1 MLKKLLMLSL
11 ALVLSFSL
19 VAFVGCEE
27 KLTQEEIDQIIAN
40 VASAEYDTISFDIDV
55 PMSIKVVG
63 GSDPGTMTVA
73 VVGSGFM
80 DMVNEAMQMTMEMEM
95 DIPGEGYED
104 IDAEIY
110 VVEGWMYTGANI
122 LGDEY
127 WMKMALTEPMWQQQ
141 DQVKPYVEL
150 LATAI
155 DIKDKGTE
163 IVNGVECYVFEV
175 EPDMDALTELL
186 GEETS
191 GLLPADLSDLDM
203 GEIYQELTVKEWLAK
218 DSYLLRKVEIKLVME
233 MSPSD
238 VGVTSDE
245 FDKMTMEIE
254 MTMRFYDYNQPVS
267 IELPPEALDAEEMPL
282 SY

>member
-191 GLLPADLSDLDM
+191 GLLPADLSDLDL